1 VTPRRFLPFAA
12 ALVLLLVKGA
22 AESAVEPRLLADF
35 DEDGP
40 GRPGGEAFAR
50 PPSTATVRRV
60 QEVRGHALEF
70 SGRQVAGGVAGVRV
84 TFYDTTAKRPTFADA
99 SRYFYITFQIRA
111 TGDASRLQVKLTDAA
126 GAARDEGVDAGE
138 VTRYLP
144 QGVTTAWQQV
154 AIPLGSMGMNRKG
167 LATLILEVVDPANF
181 TLFIDDVA
189 LKRDPED
196 ALPPPRRPRGVP

>member
-1 VTPRRFLPFAA
+1 VRPLRFLSFAA
-12 ALVLLLVKGA
+12 ALVLLLVNA
-22 AESAVEPRLLADF
+22 LAEGAVEPRLLADF
-35 DEDGP
+35 EQAGP
-40 GRPGGEAFAR
+40 GPGGEAFAR
-50 PPSTATVRRV
+50 PPSTATARRV
-60 QEVRGHALEF
+60 PEVQGHALEV
-70 SGRQVAGGVAGVRV
+70 SGRQVPGGVAGVRV
-84 TFYDTTAKRPTFADA
+84 LFFDPTAERPKFADA
-99 SRYFYITFQIRA
+99 SRYFYITFRIRS
-111 TGDASRLQVKLTDAA
+111 TGDASRVNIKITDSV

-144 QGVTTAWQQV
+144 QGLSGDWQQV
-154 AIPLGSMGMNRKG
+154 AVPLGSFGMNRKG